1 MNSSA
6 HLRRRQ
12 RWQIGLITAGRSVF
26 FVFVRQLPTGTNLAH
41 VDFQGPGGGSLQVC
55 DPANPA
61 FMPVL
66 SVKSPVVMT
75 LSTDSPRRWA
85 ADARCACPANGVRK
99 GHRTAGSAGDAHQAP
114 APDGRRSE
122 SARLSA
128 SASGA
133 GGGRG
138 EWTWSSRP
146 AVPADTGCLPIL
158 LPPPRRAVCTHRLSW
173 MCRGG
178 RTFRLRTTIGFTKR
192 TDGGLPLRRM
202 LRLRAR
208 AVVNL
213 ALVIEPVAERRPVR
227 LEPVMGRVRAPC
239 RDRWGRSGF
248 AHLHP
253 QQADLNRPLDPL
265 RPRLTF
271 QVQIPESGRYVVW
284 SQVKIDG
291 QERFAPFWI
300 EVGAVG

>member
-12 RWQIGLITAGRSVF
+12 RWQIGLITAGALGL

-75 LSTDSPRRWA
+75 LSTDSP
-85 ADARCACPANGVRK
+85 PAVGRPMRVALVL
-99 GHRTAGSAGDAHQAP
+99 RTASGKGIGPQDLLVTHTKLLHLMVVDPSLRDYQHLHP
-114 APDGRRSE
+114 AP
-122 SARLSA
+122 
-128 SASGA
+128 

-138 EWTWSSRP
+138 EWT
-146 AVPADTGCLPIL
+146 VEFT
-158 LPPPRRAVCTHRLSW
+158 PRRAGRYRVFADFTPAATA
-173 MCRGG
+173 RGLYASAELDVQG
-178 RTFRLRTTIGFTKR
+178 RADLPPADNNWVYEADGWRFTLAA
-192 TDGGLPLRRM
+192 DAP
-202 LRLRAR
+202 LRAR

-227 LEPVMGRVRAPC
+227 LEPVMGAYAHLVAI
-239 RDRWGRSGF
+239 DGARSGF

-300 EVGAVG
+300 EVGP